1 MTPKA
6 ALEAAVLRRS
16 FCDDGSDL
24 PRVGSQKRLRGLRG
38 LRSNRRI
45 AGFLGE
51 FVDGMG

>member
-1 MTPKA
+1 MTPQA

-24 PRVGSQKRLRGLRG
+24 PRIGSQKRLRG